1 MCMIKINYQTD
12 GTGLNLEHLLLLR
25 ISCFWRSNHQA
36 TAKSNGY
43 NQRYKENRTIN
54 TGRDVLLLISLI
66 KWSLQRSCQICDKI

>member
-25 ISCFWRSNHQA
+25 ISCSWRSNHQA
-36 TAKSNGY
+36 TAKSKGY
-43 NQRYKENRTIN
+43 NQRYRENRTIK

-66 KWSLQRSCQICDKI
+66 KWCLQRSCQICDKI